1 MRDLIHYFLNGLVDI
16 LHPQPSQVVGVHM
29 AVGAYTTI
37 AVRVGAVV
45 SGLNPLGKVV
55 VQANH
60 HARELNMSP
69 VVRVQLP

>member
-1 MRDLIHYFLNGLVDI
+1 
-16 LHPQPSQVVGVHM
+16 M